1 MNRIEEDRVEIA
13 RRKSGGGAVY
23 QDLGNTCF
31 SFFIPIYDE
40 TSPLDTRVKNNEV
53 IINALKSLEIEAKIS
68 GRNDLEVDG
77 KKISG
82 SAYQLD
88 LGSNTRRKKALHHG
102 TLLLDVKF
110 DDLHNY
116 LNPNKKKLQSKGV
129 DSVVSR
135 VLNLCTIK
143 PSLTHQVVSNALFE
157 SFKHQ
162 YNWCEAI
169 FEQIDDP
176 LKVSPHVVDFYN
188 KITNRS

>member
-1 MNRIEEDRVEIA
+1 MNRIEEDRVAIA

-31 SFFIPIYDE
+31 SFFIPIYDD

-53 IINALKSLEIEAKIS
+53 IINALKTLNVEANIS

-110 DDLHNY
+110 NDLHNY
-116 LNPNKKKLQSKGV
+116 LNPNKKKLESKGV
-129 DSVVSR
+129 DSVISR
-135 VLNLCTIK
+135 VLNLCSIQPT
-143 PSLTHQVVSNALFE
+143 LTHDKVSTALFE
-157 SFKHQ
+157 SFKRQ
-162 YNWCEAI
+162 YDWCEPS
-169 FEQIDDP
+169 F
-176 LKVSPHVVDFYN
+176 
-188 KITNRS
+188 